1 MTQMSN
7 EDEFMTAIVGI
18 VLFIIVALGL
28 LSFNSYECSTKAN
41 IQELE
46 WSYGP
51 IQGCMVRERNGKWI
65 DYDRYRFIGE

>member
-1 MTQMSN
+1 MNN
-7 EDEFMTAIVGI
+7 EDEIITAIACV
-18 VLFIIVALGL
+18 VFAIIIALVTLG
-28 LSFNSYECSTKAN
+28 FYTYECSTKAN

-65 DYDRYRFIGE
+65 DYARLRYME

>member
-1 MTQMSN
+1 MDK
-7 EDEFMTAIVGI
+7 EDEFITTIVCIVFAII
-18 VLFIIVALGL
+18 IALVLLVF
-28 LSFNSYECSTKAN
+28 STYECSTKAN

-65 DYDRYRFIGE
+65 DYARLRYME